1 MDSHFQ
7 VLMVIIFHQINR
19 EDMEEVLDIHLSSE
33 DLLVEVV
40 VETGHQ
46 CQKEVME
53 DKVIGL

>member
-1 MDSHFQ
+1 
-7 VLMVIIFHQINR
+7 MVIIFHQINL
-19 EDMEEVLDIHLSSE
+19 EVMDIHLNLE

>member
-1 MDSHFQ
+1 
-7 VLMVIIFHQINR
+7 MVIISHQIKV
-19 EDMEEVLDIHLSSE
+19 EVMDIHLISE

-53 DKVIGL
+53 DRVIGL

>member
-1 MDSHFQ
+1 
-7 VLMVIIFHQINR
+7 MVAISHQIKV
-19 EDMEEVLDIHLSSE
+19 EVMDTHLLSE

-53 DKVIGL
+53 EWVIE